1 MKGRAASH
9 AADRQSAA
17 DHGSSTDKSFGLLR
31 ADQRTRLVTCFSA
44 CFGAGRS
51 LDECIGLIS
60 PVEMSLENT
69 TGIIRFERLAV
80 EVNRS
85 DPLR

>member
-1 MKGRAASH
+1 MSEFCVILK
-9 AADRQSAA
+9 
-17 DHGSSTDKSFGLLR
+17 LL
-31 ADQRTRLVTCFSA
+31 LN
-44 CFGAGRS
+44 
-51 LDECIGLIS
+51 ECIGLIS